1 MADNIVSSTVVSVG
15 GYDSSQNHLNLDTN
29 FPGMASDLL
38 NYEVGLNGG
47 YRKISG
53 FQHFDD
59 TYPTVTSGTD
69 VGTGKVLGVFIFN
82 DGATDKIMAARQIDA
97 TTNYKFYTYDVGT
110 GWSATGSPTMT
121 VTGVTK
127 VRYAQVNFGNIDYI
141 IFVDG
146 VNTPRV
152 YDGTTWYNLTAAGTG
167 TLGSPGGDQLLE
179 KPATVTVFRNHVFF
193 GADTDFPGVICHLA
207 PESVVNATAAGG
219 AGQIVAGFNVN
230 QIRPF
235 RDSLYVFGKTNIK
248 NVTVSGTDFVLNDT
262 TSNIGC
268 LAPDSVLEI
277 AGDLVFLAPDGVRPI
292 SGTDKIGDVQLAT
305 VSKQVQQYLKGL
317 IESYDLNL
325 VDGVVI
331 RSKSQMRLFFHDP
344 LDLQNTGVGLIG
356 ALRNFDNST
365 YEFSRLSG
373 FRLSCVTSDYYN
385 DEEIILHGDYDG
397 NIFQQEM
404 GNSFNGEN
412 ITSIYSTPFL
422 TFGDAKIRKEAR
434 TVSVYYRLEG
444 SIEMNI
450 NLKFDWN
457 GNSGVLNPGGFT
469 QSNVSET
476 SEYGDGSQYGDG
488 SIYGT
493 IVLNPLLETSIH
505 GSFHSIQIQ
514 FTTSDMN
521 PSHSILGFV
530 LEYTTQARR

>member
-1 MADNIVSSTVVSVG
+1 MVDNIVSSTVVSVG

-47 YRKISG
+47 YRKING

-59 TYPTVTSGTD
+59 AHPVVTSVAD
-69 VGTGKVLGVFIFN
+69 VGDGKILGVFIFN
-82 DGATDKIMAARQIDA
+82 DGGVDKIMAARGIDSTA
-97 TTNYKFYTYDVGT
+97 NYKFYTYDAAG
-110 GWSATGSPTMT
+110 GWDATGSPIMT
-121 VTGVTK
+121 ATGVTK
-127 VRYAQVNFGNIDYI
+127 VRHLQVNFGNIDYM

-152 YDGTTWYNLTAAGTG
+152 YDGTTWYNLTAAGAG

-179 KPATVTVFRNHVFF
+179 KPAVVALYKNHVFF
-193 GADTDFPGVICHLA
+193 GMDTDFPGVVCHLA
-207 PESVVNATAAGG
+207 PESVVDAKAASG

-230 QIRPF
+230 GLKTF
-235 RDSLYVFGKTNIK
+235 RDNLYVFGRTNIK
-248 NVTVSGTDFVLNDT
+248 NIGSSGTDFVLNDV

-268 LAPDSVLEI
+268 LATDSIIEV
-277 AGDLVFLAPDGVRPI
+277 AGDLLFLAPDGVRPI
-292 SGTDKIGDVQLAT
+292 SGTDKIGDVQIAS
-305 VSKQVQQYLKGL
+305 VSKQVQEYMTTL
-317 IESYDLNL
+317 INAYDLSL

-331 RSKSQMRLFFHDP
+331 RTKSQMRLFFHDP
-344 LDLQNTGVGLIG
+344 LNEQNTGVGLIG
-356 ALRNFDNST
+356 GIRSADNSAW
-365 YEFSRLSG
+365 EFSRLSG
-373 FRLSCVTSDYYN
+373 FRVTSVVSDYYN
-385 DEEIILHGDYDG
+385 DREIILHGDYDG

-404 GNSFNGEN
+404 GNSWNGEN

-444 SIEMNI
+444 SLEMNI

-457 GNSGVLNPGGFT
+457 NTDTVNPSGYT
-469 QSNVSET
+469 HSNVSET
-476 SEYGDGSQYGDG
+476 SEYGDGSTYGGGATYG
-488 SIYGT
+488 SI
-493 IVLNPLLETSIH
+493 ILNPFIETSVE
-505 GSFHSIQIQ
+505 GSFHSIQFQ
-514 FTTSDMN
+514 FTTSDTN
-521 PSHSILGFV
+521 PAHSILGYV